1 MAPRR
6 RMALARGFRTH
17 LVGVLG
23 SLRIDARAERAES
36 FELHGMAIEDKVVDG
51 LDESLHAALDV
62 RQRHVGR
69 IGRIGEQV
77 LRLDGWVGHRLSL
90 VGHRLALLEGKRDRF
105 GLIRKS
111 HSLFLNFEL

>member
-51 LDESLHAALDV
+51 LDESLHAA
-62 RQRHVGR
+62 
-69 IGRIGEQV
+69 
-77 LRLDGWVGHRLSL
+77 
-90 VGHRLALLEGKRDRF
+90 RF
-105 GLIRKS
+105 QTICFFGNRFQS
-111 HSLFLNFEL
+111 F